1 MLVLS
6 RKCGEAIVI
15 ADDIVVTVL
24 EVKGNRVR
32 LGFVAP
38 DSAPIHRAEVHER
51 IEHNLPADAYPA
63 EALALA
69 CGM

>member
-38 DSAPIHRAEVHER
+38 DGAPIHRAEVHKR
-51 IEHNLPADAYPA
+51 IEHDLPAEP
-63 EALALA
+63 LALA

>member
-15 ADDIVVTVL
+15 SDNIIVTVL
-24 EVKGNRVR
+24 EVQGSRVK

-38 DSAPIHRAEVHER
+38 DDAPIHRAEIYEK
-51 IEHNLPADAYPA
+51 IEHCLPASIYA
-63 EALALA
+63 EMALA
-69 CGM
+69 